1 MVLTKLSEY
10 GPYSEGSVTML
21 RVTPLL
27 ETAFVQ
33 GEEEHGP
40 PPCTVLV
47 SVRKEGNAPP
57 CMKPL
62 VIRLR
67 VPVHRTSTEEARR
80 YAMGGGGLGGGGD
93 GGGLGD
99 GADGEGGKGG
109 GGPGGGGEG
118 GGGEGGGGGGGGLAG
133 GLLAGLATV
142 WRCRGWCAVVCS
154 GKRRGSGIG

>member
-1 MVLTKLSEY
+1 MNCGEPMVLTKLSEY

-21 RVTPLL
+21 RVPPLL

-33 GEEEHGP
+33 GEEEHRP

-47 SVRKEGNAPP
+47 SARKEGNAPP

-62 VIRLR
+62 VIRLTD
-67 VPVHRTSTEEARR
+67 PVHRTSSKEARR

-99 GADGEGGKGG
+99 GGG
-109 GGPGGGGEG
+109 GEGEG
-118 GGGEGGGGGGGGLAG
+118 GGGLGEGGLGATSCRRAMVGGPMLSRVTPG
-133 GLLAGLATV
+133 
-142 WRCRGWCAVVCS
+142 RS
-154 GKRRGSGIG
+154 IS